1 MSGGGARAHAFRS
14 VRATRHHGNGCNG
27 PARVPEDSVSAA
39 LASPATDTS
48 MQQQCP
54 EPAASDAEGSVQPV
68 VSLHGFQ
75 FHSRCQKID
84 WRKIAAVDVDQVARE
99 VDVNALQ
106 KNVTHLTFCDI
117 DHELEGTSVD
127 PNFVKLF
134 KLAQLCIEYL
144 MFSQDILLQSLTDTE
159 ERLAEAMQT
168 LEEERKFR
176 ICDQEAIRELQR
188 ENRKRRRIIENQQLE
203 MLRSDRFAPTGAPCP
218 YCRKVFVS
226 LAYLQAHVVRR
237 HPEKPAP
244 TEDALLAQWQRM
256 ATGTAL
262 PTATELNRGLHELR
276 NILLRKEDGP
286 DHAEDKLLLRDEL
299 LCRLD
304 ELQRKCDSLAVGD
317 RKMSLA
323 GAAAGEASPWEL
335 SAEPPGSF
343 SEGQAALASLSQQ
356 LIQQKDEV
364 GRLLAQ
370 QERLFL
376 QRMDALAKDVVALTK
391 TSTCLERKLSQMEDP
406 FSGRAHL
413 LHSLLRREAPEPS
426 ATGIGRLADGSSSP
440 MRLSRP
446 YSDALKVSPL
456 RFPQSTLSMPV
467 PAPRQRM
474 FYNGKSLRQP
484 PSLTLPRKDSR
495 IHPKV
500 AQSGPIKE
508 QGEMSRHVT
517 RQAANNEG
525 RSERMKSAVHS
536 TPNLIDALKEEIM
549 GLTRSKLSG
558 IGINDLGKA
567 SVTDSIFRDCSKRLN
582 SERRLLARKNKKFF
596 DVRHRNGPLSEDLS
610 TPKAARGT
618 PDGSWPFEVNSPSS
632 SKVAIPPSSIP
643 NTDTPKEGFAF
654 NRCETPASSAA
665 SPSRGEGPV
674 SSGRFS
680 ATPAPLSSCSSG
692 QRRPR
697 RFLARASPLSSA
709 FFDRHVARSDQASHL
724 QNMLMYS
731 EIKDGRD
738 TISRPGVQY
747 GCSRYM
753 SEFRECTSR
762 CCMSSDDD
770 DCIVGSRKRTPTCAT
785 SSRYS
790 SAASK
795 THPPAGRAKLSL
807 PQTRITDLVQSIE
820 SQLLN
825 RSTRPPMGAINTVG
839 EGAHIKKSGEK
850 VETAVLNAGDQRLA
864 T

>member
-1 MSGGGARAHAFRS
+1 MSGGGARVHAFRS

-203 MLRSDRFAPTGAPCP
+203 MLRSDRFASTGAPCP

-286 DHAEDKLLLRDEL
+286 DHAEDKLLFRDEL

-317 RKMSLA
+317 RKMSSA

-343 SEGQAALASLSQQ
+343 SEGQAALVSLSQQ

-413 LHSLLRREAPEPS
+413 LHSLLHREAPEPS

-508 QGEMSRHVT
+508 QGEMRHVT
-517 RQAANNEG
+517 RQATNTEG

-549 GLTRSKLSG
+549 DLTRTKLSG

-567 SVTDSIFRDCSKRLN
+567 SVTDRIFRDCSKRLN

-632 SKVAIPPSSIP
+632 SKVAIPPSNIP

-654 NRCETPASSAA
+654 NRCETPTSSAA

-697 RFLARASPLSSA
+697 RFLARPVRSRQPSSIA
-709 FFDRHVARSDQASHL
+709 
-724 QNMLMYS
+724 
-731 EIKDGRD
+731 
-738 TISRPGVQY
+738 
-747 GCSRYM
+747 
-753 SEFRECTSR
+753 TSR
-762 CCMSSDDD
+762 DLIKPLISSSDDD
-770 DCIVGSRKRTPTCAT
+770 DCIVGGRQRTPTCAT

-825 RSTRPPMGAINTVG
+825 RSTRPPMGAVNTVG
-839 EGAHIKKSGEK
+839 EGAHLKKSGLGLILES
-850 VETAVLNAGDQRLA
+850 TGMLYQTYLTNRALYN
-864 T
+864 

>member
-1 MSGGGARAHAFRS
+1 
-14 VRATRHHGNGCNG
+14 
-27 PARVPEDSVSAA
+27 
-39 LASPATDTS
+39 
-48 MQQQCP
+48 MQQGP
-54 EPAASDAEGSVQPV
+54 EPAASDAEGSVEPV
-68 VSLHGFQ
+68 VSLHRFQ

-127 PNFVKLF
+127 PNFIKLF

-144 MFSQDILLQSLTDTE
+144 MDILLQSLTDTE
-159 ERLAEAMQT
+159 DQLAEAMQA

-237 HPEKPAP
+237 HPDKPAP
-244 TEDALLAQWQRM
+244 TEDALLAQWQRV

-262 PTATELNRGLHELR
+262 PTATELNRGLQELR
-276 NILLRKEDGP
+276 GLLLQKEDGP
-286 DHAEDKLLLRDEL
+286 DHAEDKLLFRDEL

-304 ELQRKCDSLAVGD
+304 ELQRKCDSLAVGG
-317 RKMSLA
+317 RKLGSA

-335 SAEPPGSF
+335 SVDPPGSF

-364 GRLLAQ
+364 SRLLAQ

-376 QRMDALAKDVVALTK
+376 QRMDALAKDVVALAK
-391 TSTCLERKLSQMEDP
+391 TSTSLERKLSQMEDP
-406 FSGRAHL
+406 FSGRAHHR
-413 LHSLLRREAPEPS
+413 HSLLYREGAAPLG
-426 ATGIGRLADGSSSP
+426 AGIGLLADGSNSP

-446 YSDALKVSPL
+446 YSEAVKASPL

-467 PAPRQRM
+467 PAPRQRVL
-474 FYNGKSLRQP
+474 YNGKGLRQP
-484 PSLTLPRKDSR
+484 PSLILPRKDSR
-495 IHPKV
+495 VHPKV

-508 QGEMSRHVT
+508 QREISSRRVT
-517 RQAANNEG
+517 RHEANSEG

-549 GLTRSKLSG
+549 DLTRNKLSG
-558 IGINDLGKA
+558 IGINELGKA

-582 SERRLLARKNKKFF
+582 SERRLLAKKNKKFF

-618 PDGSWPFEVNSPSS
+618 PEGSWPFEVNSRNS

-654 NRCETPASSAA
+654 NSAA

-674 SSGRFS
+674 SSCRYS
-680 ATPAPLSSCSSG
+680 TATPAPLSSCSSG
-692 QRRPR
+692 LHRPR
-697 RFLARASPLSSA
+697 RFLARSGRSRQPSSIATSHDIIKPL
-709 FFDRHVARSDQASHL
+709 
-724 QNMLMYS
+724 
-731 EIKDGRD
+731 
-738 TISRPGVQY
+738 IS
-747 GCSRYM
+747 
-753 SEFRECTSR
+753 
-762 CCMSSDDD
+762 SSDDD
-770 DCIVGSRKRTPTCAT
+770 DCIVGGRQRAPACAT

-790 SAASK
+790 SVASK
-795 THPPAGRAKLSL
+795 THPPAGRPKSSR

-825 RSTRPPMGAINTVG
+825 RSARPPMGAVNYRQRGCPPQGVR
-839 EGAHIKKSGEK
+839 GADRKGLPSLLSDCLDDDESL
-850 VETAVLNAGDQRLA
+850 EELS
-864 T
+864 